1 MFFVW
6 FIPLALVL
14 AIFVEVLYIVVAR
27 GLPKISS
34 RSVEDALTDEHEEME
49 HKLAEAHAK

>member
-6 FIPLALVL
+6 FIPLAIVL
-14 AIFVEVLYIVVAR
+14 AIFVDVLYIVVAR